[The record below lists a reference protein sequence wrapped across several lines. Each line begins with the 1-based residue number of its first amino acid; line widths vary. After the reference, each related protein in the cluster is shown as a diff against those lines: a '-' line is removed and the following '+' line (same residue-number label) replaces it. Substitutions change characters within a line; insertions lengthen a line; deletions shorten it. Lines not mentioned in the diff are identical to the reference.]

1 MKKNKRVLEVIKTKK
16 ITSLIIISYEILGLI
31 FCILFFKQFKDMPIY
46 SKALP
51 VGTIIIFILIATQI
65 LLISNSKLKDLIY
78 TKPIKCIIEDFIYIT
93 YYNDGVEYHVYPV
106 VKSLEDNKLYF
117 TYGNY
122 CLVGYN
128 TIYAQ
133 MNKSLLFKTIYRK
146 DKSKVKIG
154 DEAYV
159 YIRRNLDLNIDINY
173 EKNIV
178 RLNKKKIH
186 YKHENDKYNINV
198 FNNLH
203 YFEGFIDIEKNT
215 DNI

>member
-1 MKKNKRVLEVIKTKK
+1 MEKNKRVLEAIKTKK
-16 ITSLIIISYEILGLI
+16 ITSLIIISYVGLF

-46 SKALP
+46 FKALP
-51 VGTIIIFILIATQI
+51 VGTIIIFILITTT
-65 LLISNSKLKDLIY
+65 LISNSKLKDLIY

-93 YYNDGVEYHVYPV
+93 YYNDGVKYDIYPV

-128 TIYAQ
+128 TVYAQ

-159 YIRRNLDLNIDINY
+159 YIRRNLDLNVDINY
-173 EKNIV
+173 EKNNV
-178 RLNKKKIH
+178 RLGKKKIH
-186 YKHENDKYNINV
+186 YNHVNDKYNINV